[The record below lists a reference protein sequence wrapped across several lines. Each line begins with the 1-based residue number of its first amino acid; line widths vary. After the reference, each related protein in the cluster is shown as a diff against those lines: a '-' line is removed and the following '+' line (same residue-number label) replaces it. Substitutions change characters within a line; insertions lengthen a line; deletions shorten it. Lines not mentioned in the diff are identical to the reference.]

1 MDNGNQPLY
10 LQIYNYLI
18 TGIKSGK
25 YREGDRIPSEKE
37 LAEEF
42 QVSRITSKKALE
54 KLSNDGIITRQPGRG
69 SFVADSRPAVNL
81 VADRPVPAGNKLFG
95 LVIADFSES
104 YGTGLLSGIEHGT
117 SQNGCYFIL
126 RRSYGRQ
133 NEEEMIIESL
143 LEFGVDGLI
152 VMPVHGEHYSQK
164 ILRLVLDKFPMVLI
178 DRNLQGIPAPFV
190 CSDNVAAAQ
199 KAAGYLLDLG
209 HRVISFLSPPV
220 TGTSTLSERIDGF
233 MKSHA
238 EHGVAVDQSLWIT
251 DLISTIPD
259 HDSPE
264 NLAKDKERIISLL
277 KKNPEITCFF
287 AVEYNIALIALDAI
301 NELGKKVP
309 DDISILCFDGPV
321 NYMGDYFFTHI
332 RQHEEEMGQI
342 AVQLL
347 LKQIEGQG
355 EPEKIFLETDLI
367 IGRSTRSI

>member
-1 MDNGNQPLY
+1 MDNENQPLY
-10 LQIYNYLI
+10 LKIYNDLI

-42 QVSRITSKKALE
+42 RVSRITSKKALE
-54 KLSNDGIITRQPGRG
+54 KLAGDGIITRQPGRG
-69 SFVADSRPAVNL
+69 SFVADSSLAINL
-81 VADRPVPAGNKLFG
+81 VADRPGPAGNKLFG

-104 YGTGLLSGIEHGT
+104 YGTGLLSGIEHET
-117 SQNGCYFIL
+117 NQNGCYFIL

-152 VMPVHGEHYSQK
+152 IMPVHDEHYSLK

-178 DRNLQGIPAPFV
+178 DRNLQNIPAAFV
-190 CSDNVAAAQ
+190 GSDNVVAAQ
-199 KAAGYLLDLG
+199 KATDYLLNLG
-209 HRVISFLSPPV
+209 HRAISFLSPPA
-220 TGTSTLSERIDGF
+220 TGASTISERIDGF

-259 HDSPE
+259 HYSLE
-264 NLAKDKERIISLL
+264 TLAQDKERIVSLL
-277 KKNPEITCFF
+277 EKNPEITCLF

-301 NELGKKVP
+301 KELGKKVP
-309 DDISILCFDGPV
+309 DDISILCFDGPD
-321 NYMGDYFFTHI
+321 NYTRDYFFTHI
-332 RQHEEEMGQI
+332 RQREEEMGQT

-347 LKQIEGQG
+347 LKQIKGQ
-355 EPEKIFLETDLI
+355 EISNKIFLETDLI
-367 IGRSTRSI
+367 IGHSTRSI